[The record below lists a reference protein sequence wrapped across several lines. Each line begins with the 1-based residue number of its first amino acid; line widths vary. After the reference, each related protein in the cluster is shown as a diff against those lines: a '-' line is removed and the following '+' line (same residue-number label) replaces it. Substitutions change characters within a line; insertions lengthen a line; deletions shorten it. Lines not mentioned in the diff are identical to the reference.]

1 MFYIYI
7 YIIIIRDIYI
17 SIIFH
22 IFHACI
28 YRMTLLPLLLKILK
42 IPLLLKILKKRNMLE
57 YISRHA
63 EIWRSRFQYSGR
75 PNDKLV
81 LQSDSRRFPQPFAF
95 LLKHIHQSL
104 RVIEIGG
111 NRSCFPRLGH
121 DEAQRK
127 FYYGAPL
134 STSLDTTLF
143 IIRGY

>member
-1 MFYIYI
+1 
-7 YIIIIRDIYI
+7 
-17 SIIFH
+17 
-22 IFHACI
+22 
-28 YRMTLLPLLLKILK
+28 MTITKILVIIK
-42 IPLLLKILKKRNMLE
+42 DSKKKRNMLE

-111 NRSCFPRLGH
+111 NRSWCFPRLGH

-134 STSLDTTLF
+134 STIPLCLSFADIKIVSVMCT
-143 IIRGY
+143 